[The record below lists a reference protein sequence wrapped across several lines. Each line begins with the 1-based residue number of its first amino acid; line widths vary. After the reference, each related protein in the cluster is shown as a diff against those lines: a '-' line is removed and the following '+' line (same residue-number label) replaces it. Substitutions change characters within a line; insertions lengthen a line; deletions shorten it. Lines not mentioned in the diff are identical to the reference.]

1 MTGRL
6 QGRKAL
12 ITGAATGMGRATVE
26 LFSKQ
31 GADIVLFGL
40 GGEAL
45 DDAAKASGGKAVHG
59 DITKNADVIRAI
71 DACSGQIDIL
81 VNAAGLLIP
90 DEPETV
96 SNEVWEKTFAVNV
109 TGTMMV
115 CRAALPLLK
124 KKGGSVVNIAS
135 VGAFNASAQ
144 NAAYSASKAALVSYT
159 RSLAYAHG
167 PDGIRANALAPGW
180 VRTPM
185 SEEEMEVA
193 AVANGSTPEQEFAA
207 LTSRIALRRIADPA
221 EIASCCLFLASDEA
235 SFVTGAVLVADGG
248 GRAPTQ
254 NRAV

>member
-1 MTGRL
+1 
-6 QGRKAL
+6 
-12 ITGAATGMGRATVE
+12 
-26 LFSKQ
+26 
-31 GADIVLFGL
+31 
-40 GGEAL
+40 
-45 DDAAKASGGKAVHG
+45 
-59 DITKNADVIRAI
+59 
-71 DACSGQIDIL
+71 
-81 VNAAGLLIP
+81 
-90 DEPETV
+90 
-96 SNEVWEKTFAVNV
+96 
-109 TGTMMV
+109 MMV

-144 NAAYSASKAALVSYT
+144 NSAYSASKAALVSYT

-193 AVANGSTPEQEFAA
+193 ATTNGSTPEREFAA

-248 GRAPTQ
+248 GRAPTH

>member
-1 MTGRL
+1 M
-6 QGRKAL
+6 
-12 ITGAATGMGRATVE
+12 
-26 LFSKQ
+26 
-31 GADIVLFGL
+31 
-40 GGEAL
+40 
-45 DDAAKASGGKAVHG
+45 
-59 DITKNADVIRAI
+59 
-71 DACSGQIDIL
+71 
-81 VNAAGLLIP
+81 
-90 DEPETV
+90 

-109 TGTMMV
+109 TGAMMV

-193 AVANGSTPEQEFAA
+193 ATANGSTPDREFAA
-207 LTSRIALRRIADPA
+207 LTGRIALRRIAEPA
-221 EIASCCLFLASDEA
+221 EIDHSHFGNSNE
-235 SFVTGAVLVADGG
+235 
-248 GRAPTQ
+248 
-254 NRAV
+254 NRVWQYRDAAGSRS